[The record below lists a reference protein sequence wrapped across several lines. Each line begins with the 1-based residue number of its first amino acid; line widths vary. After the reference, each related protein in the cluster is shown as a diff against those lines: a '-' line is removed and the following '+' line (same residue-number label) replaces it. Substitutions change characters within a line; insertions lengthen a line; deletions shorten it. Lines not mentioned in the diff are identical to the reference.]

1 MKWKNKLVLVT
12 GVTGFI
18 GSNLTKELLRR
29 GAEITGIDNFSYIDV
44 KIARKKLTF
53 LGEIEIVKGN
63 VARKDTWKKVKGDFD
78 YVFHF
83 AAPSSI
89 TLFNRYPRKCY
100 EETVFGMWNALEFSK
115 ENNVKKLIYPSSGS
129 VYAGNKYPH
138 KENIYPKPRNL
149 YAAAKIACEGLAN
162 SYSDFVD
169 SVGLRIF
176 AGYGPGEE
184 WKRDFASVVYLFIKD
199 IMNDKSPII
208 FGDGEQKRDFI
219 YIEDVVK
226 AVIRAAEIK
235 YTGIINVGTGK
246 PVSFN
251 RVVEIINCELGKE
264 IEPKYIGR
272 PSNYVEELKADTKL
286 MKRILGIEKT
296 TKIEAGI
303 SKFIRYLR
311 DCE

>member
-1 MKWKNKLVLVT
+1 MKWKNKSVLIT

-18 GSNLTKELLRR
+18 GSNLTKELLKK
-29 GAEITGIDNFSYIDV
+29 GAEITGIDNFSYIDI
-44 KIARKKLTF
+44 KIAKEKLAF
-53 LGEIEIVKGN
+53 LDEIEIVKGN
-63 VARKDTWKKVKGDFD
+63 VAKKNTWKKIRGDFD
-78 YVFHF
+78 YIFHF

-115 ENNVKKLIYPSSGS
+115 ENNIKKLIYPSSGS

-138 KENIYPKPRNL
+138 KEDVYPKPRNL
-149 YAAAKIACEGLAN
+149 YAAAKTACEGLAN

-199 IMNDKSPII
+199 IMNDRSPII
-208 FGDGEQKRDFI
+208 FGNGKQKRDFI

-226 AVIRAAEIK
+226 AIIRAAEIK
-235 YTGIINVGTGK
+235 YAGIINVGTGK

-251 RVVEIINCELGKE
+251 QIVSIINKVLDKN
-264 IEPKYIGR
+264 IKPKYISR
-272 PSNYVEELKADTKL
+272 SKNYVNYLKADITL
-286 MKRILGIEKT
+286 MKKLLKITPTDVNDGIKRFVNYLKT
-296 TKIEAGI
+296 
-303 SKFIRYLR
+303 
-311 DCE
+311 